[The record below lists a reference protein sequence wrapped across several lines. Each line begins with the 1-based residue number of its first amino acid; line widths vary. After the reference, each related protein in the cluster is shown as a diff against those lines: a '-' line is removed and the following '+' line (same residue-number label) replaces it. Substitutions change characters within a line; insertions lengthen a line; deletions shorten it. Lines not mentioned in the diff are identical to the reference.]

1 MLIQFRLPHL
11 CRWPLCRVSPVLGVL
26 MCALLLLSPGLAL
39 ADAKRINWGP
49 LQLSP
54 EQQTLFKQVEQ
65 DWQQTYTDL
74 HPELIRIKGQ
84 LRYLMEQPNTDEA
97 EIKRLQERAMAI
109 EMQLRDKA
117 TTCFLRKKRALT
129 PQQRE
134 SLLEQMRQHH

>member
-1 MLIQFRLPHL
+1 M
-11 CRWPLCRVSPVLGVL
+11 
-26 MCALLLLSPGLAL
+26 LLLSPSLSLASPR
-39 ADAKRINWGP
+39 RINWGP

-54 EQQTLFKQVEQ
+54 EQHTLFKQVEQ
-65 DWQQTYTDL
+65 DWQQTYADL

-84 LRYLMEQPNTDEA
+84 LRYLMEQPHTDEA

-129 PQQRE
+129 REQRE
-134 SLLEQMRQHH
+134 NLMEQMRQHH